1 MIRKILSG
9 LLVLALALCSAGAI
23 AEQPSSVLPS
33 ATMPTQI
40 TAESIV
46 TEESKPAEG
55 LLVELSVIDETPA
68 EDLFKDIQTAVSDQ
82 PILEYLGQEATEEI
96 AKLQETEDTEGFVL
110 AEMWVIRV
118 ETNQELPE
126 IVKAVYQ
133 FPVEYTEETP
143 LVGLVGIPV
152 EETITWFAV
161 PAEVEEGKVVLT
173 FSQEILQ
180 KILENE
186 NSVFIL
192 LQGQA

>member
-96 AKLQETEDTEGFVL
+96 AKLQETEDADGFVL

-118 ETNQELPE
+118 ETSQELPE
-126 IVKAVYQ
+126 VVKAIYQ

-143 LVGLVGIPV
+143 LIGLVGIPE